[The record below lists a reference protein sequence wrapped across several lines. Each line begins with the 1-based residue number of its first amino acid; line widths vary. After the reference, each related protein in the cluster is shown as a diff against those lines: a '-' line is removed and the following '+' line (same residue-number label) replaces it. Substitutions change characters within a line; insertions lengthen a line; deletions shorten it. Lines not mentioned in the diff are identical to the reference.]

1 MLGTV
6 NYRRLNMS
14 RVQELQAELRVLEAF
29 NETTRATILRSMLEY
44 EIQAEEQSHVN
55 GKRRSS

>member
-1 MLGTV
+1 VLGTV

-29 NETTRATILRSMLEY
+29 N
-44 EIQAEEQSHVN
+44 
-55 GKRRSS
+55 

>member
-1 MLGTV
+1 MD
-6 NYRRLNMS
+6 

-29 NETTRATILRSMLEY
+29 NETTRATILRSMIEY